1 MSINILVTEDESIV
15 RKDIE
20 QTLEKIGYNVVGSA
34 DNGEDA
40 IDLAVR
46 LRPDVI
52 LMDIMLKG
60 DMNGIAAAEEIKRTL
75 DVPISGP
82 NDSASE
88 LQMYS
93 TLTIYSR

>member
-40 IDLAVR
+40 IDLASAVQAR
-46 LRPDVI
+46 CDPDGHHV
-52 LMDIMLKG
+52 
-60 DMNGIAAAEEIKRTL
+60 ERET
-75 DVPISGP
+75 
-82 NDSASE
+82 
-88 LQMYS
+88 
-93 TLTIYSR
+93 